1 MEPGEEAGADP
12 RRLGRRQSTSEE
24 QDRPSTSS
32 GQSDVR
38 MNDHRTRAG
47 FVAVIGA
54 PNAGKSTLVNAL
66 VGQKVA
72 IVSPKAQTTRARLMG
87 IAVHEATQI
96 LLVDTPGIFQPK
108 RRLDRAMVAAA
119 WTGAQ
124 DADLILLLIDA
135 AARVTDDVERIIA
148 SLGDRQHPLFLVF
161 NKIDLIKK
169 PDLLALSS
177 NLTGRLNPDKVFMIS
192 ATQGDGVPDL
202 KQALSDA
209 MPEGPWLYPEDE
221 VSDAT
226 DRMIAAELTREQ
238 VVNQLYQE
246 LPYAVAIE
254 TETWQDRPDGSTEI
268 RQQILVERD
277 SQKAIVIGKG
287 GQRLKAIGAAAR
299 AEIAEHL
306 GRPAHLFLHVK
317 VNPRW
322 DEDRGLYRE
331 IGLEWAD

>member
-1 MEPGEEAGADP
+1 M
-12 RRLGRRQSTSEE
+12 
-24 QDRPSTSS
+24 
-32 GQSDVR
+32 SDLP
-38 MNDHRTRAG
+38 TRAG
-47 FVAVIGA
+47 FAAVIGA

-87 IAVHEATQI
+87 IAIADKAQI
-96 LLVDTPGIFQPK
+96 LLVDTPGIFKPK

-124 DADLILLLIDA
+124 DADLIVLVIDA
-135 AARVTDDVERIIA
+135 AERMTAEIERIMA
-148 SLGDRQHPLFLVF
+148 SLSDRQHPLLLAL
-161 NKIDLIKK
+161 NKIDLVKK
-169 PDLLALSS
+169 PALLALAQS
-177 NLTGRLNPDKVFMIS
+177 LTERLNPDQVFMIS
-192 ATQGDGVPDL
+192 AANADGVPDV
-202 KQALSDA
+202 KAALAGA

-238 VVNQLYQE
+238 IVNRLYQE
-246 LPYAVAIE
+246 MPYATAIE
-254 TETWQDRPDGSTEI
+254 TETWEDRPDGSTVI

-277 SQKAIVIGKG
+277 SQKAIMIGKAG
-287 GQRLKAIGAAAR
+287 RRLKEIGAAAR
-299 AEIAEHL
+299 EEISKHL
-306 GRPAHLFLHVK
+306 GRPVHLFLHVK

>member
-1 MEPGEEAGADP
+1 M
-12 RRLGRRQSTSEE
+12 SE
-24 QDRPSTSS
+24 S
-32 GQSDVR
+32 
-38 MNDHRTRAG
+38 TRAG

-87 IAVHEATQI
+87 IAIHGKAQM
-96 LLVDTPGIFQPK
+96 LLVDTPGIFEPR
-108 RRLDRAMVAAA
+108 RRLDRAMITAA

-124 DADLILLLIDA
+124 DADLILLVIDCVA
-135 AARVTDDVERIIA
+135 GVNAEVERIIA
-148 SLGDRQHPLFLVF
+148 SLGERHNPLFLAL
-161 NKIDLIKK
+161 NKIDLVKK
-169 PDLLALSS
+169 EQLLALAAG
-177 NLTGRLNPDKVFMIS
+177 LTKRLDPDKVFMIS
-192 ATQGDGVPDL
+192 ASNGDGVPDL
-202 KQALSDA
+202 KQAVADA
-209 MPEGPWLYPEDE
+209 LHEGPWLYPEDE

-238 VVNQLYQE
+238 IVNQLHQE
-246 LPYAVAIE
+246 LPYATAVE
-254 TETWQDRPDGSTEI
+254 TETWEDRDDGSTVI

-287 GQRLKAIGAAAR
+287 GRRLKEIGALAR
-299 AEIAEHL
+299 AEIAQHL
-306 GRPAHLFLHVK
+306 GRPVHLFLHVK

>member
-1 MEPGEEAGADP
+1 MSEPE
-12 RRLGRRQSTSEE
+12 
-24 QDRPSTSS
+24 
-32 GQSDVR
+32 
-38 MNDHRTRAG
+38 TRAG

-72 IVSPKAQTTRARLMG
+72 IVSAKAQTTRARLMG
-87 IAVHEATQI
+87 IAIEGPAQI
-96 LLVDTPGIFQPK
+96 LLVDTPGIFEPR

-124 DADLILLLIDA
+124 DADLVLLVIDA
-135 AARVTDDVERIIA
+135 SVRINREVEKIIA
-148 SLGDRQHPLFLVF
+148 SLAERKHPLLLVL
-161 NKIDLIKK
+161 NKVDLVKK
-169 PDLLALSS
+169 EALLAPAAELTARLS
-177 NLTGRLNPDKVFMIS
+177 PDQVFMIS
-192 ATQGDGVPDL
+192 AANGDGVADL
-202 KQALSDA
+202 KRALLA
-209 MPEGPWLYPEDE
+209 ALPAGPWLYPEDE

-238 VVNQLYQE
+238 IVNQLYQE
-246 LPYAVAIE
+246 LPYAAAIE
-254 TETWQDRPDGSTEI
+254 TETWEDRPDGSTEI

-287 GQRLKAIGAAAR
+287 GARLKAIGAAAR
-299 AEIAEHL
+299 AEIARHI
-306 GRPAHLFLHVK
+306 GRPVHLYLHVK
-317 VNPRW
+317 VNPKW